1 MFLIRSWM
9 LQTVTIRDCFVCDGQ
24 RKWSVRKRPCA
35 RSHRA
40 FEEVERRW
48 TRSMCRSSSAA
59 VCDVCKVHPISCVT
73 SSDRLW
79 SPVRAACNTGDHAP
93 KCRIWKVFRLTS
105 RMILWRKQQ
114 LERRMDLFQKQQW
127 VLVLE
132 QARHSAT
139 GFCRKPNPLTPE
151 EELVRRAR
159 QAEKFLHQRDAPR
172 ARQALCS
179 QARASGTAATVNE
192 LRDLERRP
200 PRLSEA
206 IPSGSQQILASPPV

>member
-1 MFLIRSWM
+1 MD
-9 LQTVTIRDCFVCDGQ
+9 TVNVQVEFRC
-24 RKWSVRKRPCA
+24 SVRCLQGVPNFLRGQF
-35 RSHRA
+35 RSA
-40 FEEVERRW
+40 L
-48 TRSMCRSSSAA
+48 
-59 VCDVCKVHPISCVT
+59 VT
-73 SSDRLW
+73 SEGG
-79 SPVRAACNTGDHAP
+79 CNTGDHAL

-114 LERRMDLFQKQQW
+114 LERRMDLFQKQKW

-159 QAEKFLHQRDAPR
+159 QAEKFLHQGEVSR

-179 QARASGTAATVNE
+179 QARAPGTVATVNE
-192 LRDLERRP
+192 LRDPERRP

-206 IPSGSQQILASPPV
+206 IPADIGLTSSLSWTRRSAQATSAARPEVQQQGWQATPTNVSRCCSTTKMPPP